1 MSARR
6 PREPVM
12 HSRSHL
18 VEGTSMT
25 YEEYLQHAEECERLA
40 AAAMLPSNR
49 HSLLSTAEKW
59 RRMANSKP
67 YDGAGSNPAMGDS
80 GSDV

>member
-1 MSARR
+1 
-6 PREPVM
+6 
-12 HSRSHL
+12 
-18 VEGTSMT
+18 MT

-59 RRMANSKP
+59 RRIANSKP
-67 YDGAGSNPAMGDS
+67 GDGAGAPAK
-80 GSDV
+80 

>member
-1 MSARR
+1 MYC
-6 PREPVM
+6 
-12 HSRSHL
+12 RSHL

-40 AAAMLPSNR
+40 AAATLPSNR
-49 HSLLSTAEKW
+49 QSLLSTAEKW

-67 YDGAGSNPAMGDS
+67 RDGEGSNPVMREAK
-80 GSDV
+80 